1 VSQPELEHLS
11 TGRGWSVASI
21 FAADA
26 SEPSGKKA
34 LSNRGACADAGVSI
48 SKVSVC
54 ATLARGGAQH
64 DKEVF
69 GRMGHSV
76 FLDSGD
82 CGGQE
87 LDKRPV
93 VGLATVAAAPS
104 RVGHAEEGGGGR
116 FCTKSTAAW
125 LRGQLQDT
133 ICAEAS
139 QKAPKL
145 AHMYPN
151 LSKSVKMYHNLQ
163 KSVPK

>member
-1 VSQPELEHLS
+1 MSQPELEHLS
-11 TGRGWSVASI
+11 TGRGWSAASI
-21 FAADA
+21 FAAGT

-34 LSNRGACADAGVSI
+34 LSNGGACADAGVSI

-69 GRMGHSV
+69 RRMGHSV

-93 VGLATVAAAPS
+93 AGLATVAAAPS
-104 RVGHAEEGGGGR
+104 RVGHTKEGGGR
-116 FCTKSTAAW
+116 LFLRQKHRSVAA
-125 LRGQLQDT
+125 RPTTGHYMRR
-133 ICAEAS
+133 S
-139 QKAPKL
+139 QPKGAKACPHVSKL
-145 AHMYPN
+145 
-151 LSKSVKMYHNLQ
+151 VKIG
-163 KSVPK
+163 